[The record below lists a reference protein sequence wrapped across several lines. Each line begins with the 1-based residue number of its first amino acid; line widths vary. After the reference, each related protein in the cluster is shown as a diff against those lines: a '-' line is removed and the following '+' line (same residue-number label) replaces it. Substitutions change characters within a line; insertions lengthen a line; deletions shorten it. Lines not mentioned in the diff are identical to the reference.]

1 MLRSSL
7 STLDCK
13 CILVL
18 FPICLERVAK
28 AGIFTNFEIRKL
40 VIYHY
45 EKKKSIRVIA
55 NMLKKRLEEEWKQI
69 SVDYLKNLISTMP
82 IRLHHIIKYMSGA
95 TKYYTSANNSYYF

>member
-1 MLRSSL
+1 MFIYNVRKKILLSSL

-28 AGIFTNFEIRKL
+28 AGISTSFEIRKL
-40 VIYHY
+40 VIFHH
-45 EKKKSIRVIA
+45 EKKKSIREIA
-55 NMLKKRLEEEWKQI
+55 NMVKKRLEEEWKQI

-82 IRLHHIIKYMSGA
+82 IRLHYIIKYMRDA
-95 TKYYTSANNSYYF
+95 TKY

>member
-28 AGIFTNFEIRKL
+28 AGIFTSFERRKL
-40 VIYHY
+40 VIFHC
-45 EKKKSIRVIA
+45 EKRKSIREIA
-55 NMLKKRLEEEWKQI
+55 SMLKKRLEEEWKQI
-69 SVDYLKNLISTMP
+69 SVDYLENLISTMP
-82 IRLHHIIKYMSGA
+82 IRLHHIIKYMVDA
-95 TKYYTSANNSYYF
+95 TRY